1 MANLE
6 SNQNIKLEIV
16 KKVLDA
22 DFKNI
27 VEKVRNGKTLT
38 ATERKTLEQNRG
50 QEKWE
55 VLDIS
60 RSAFF
65 KYKKLGMP
73 EQTEEAKEW
82 LQVRAGLAKQGS
94 GKIEIGGKTFEAQD
108 LIDLKGQLM
117 EGQAENIALKNRIEK
132 LNVLEREGK
141 LVDADEAQK
150 VLLQV
155 LYPLKKALEQM
166 PENLCN
172 ALNPNDP
179 SRAEAIL
186 EKEINQVFEDL
197 QKNFKKNKQTE
208 NVRID

>member
-1 MANLE
+1 MVNDPK
-6 SNQNIKLEIV
+6 IKSEII

-27 VEKVRNGKTLT
+27 VEKVRDGKTLT
-38 ATERKTLEQNRG
+38 ATERKTLEQNKG

-73 EQTEEAKEW
+73 EQTDDAKEW

-94 GKIEIGGKTFEAQD
+94 GKIEIGGKTFQAQD

-186 EKEINQVFEDL
+186 EKEMNQVFEDL

-208 NVRID
+208 NVRIA

>member
-1 MANLE
+1 MN
-6 SNQNIKLEIV
+6 NPNIKEEIV
-16 KKVLDA
+16 RKVLDA

-27 VEKVRNGKTLT
+27 VEKVRDGKTLT
-38 ATERKTLEQNRG
+38 ATERKTLEQNKA

-94 GKIEIGGKTFEAQD
+94 GKIEIGGKTFHAQD

-155 LYPLKKALEQM
+155 LYPLRKALEQM

-186 EKEINQVFEDL
+186 EKEMNQVFEDL

-208 NVRID
+208 NVRIN

>member
-1 MANLE
+1 MN
-6 SNQNIKLEIV
+6 NPNIKEEIV
-16 KKVLDA
+16 RKVLDA

-27 VEKVRNGKTLT
+27 VEKVRDGKTLT
-38 ATERKTLEQNRG
+38 ATERKTLEQNKA

-94 GKIEIGGKTFEAQD
+94 GKIEIGGKTFHAQD

-155 LYPLKKALEQM
+155 LYPLRKALEQM

-186 EKEINQVFEDL
+186 EKEMNQVFEDL

-208 NVRID
+208 NVRIT